1 MAESATDANETELK
15 EQESDGTETEVDG
28 SSPEQDVENQEPSTE
43 VLEERPENQEPE
55 IQTHETELE
64 TAELDVEAPEPEIQ
78 IAQPEVNASKL
89 EAEIPKLEVETP
101 ALTANDATQ
110 EVEIPEN
117 EKDESEPKENVG
129 EIGPWELVQPEVD
142 EKEEEQVDGPGK
154 ETSQEGQGSTYLNLA
169 NQSEN
174 RAETEVRRRRKSH
187 ESDGKKSRKR
197 SVEKCLEESVNHTKR
212 RTIVSVKHDCC
223 VIV

>member
-1 MAESATDANETELK
+1 MAESATDSNEVELK
-15 EQESDGTETEVDG
+15 EQESDGTETEVDV
-28 SSPEQDVENQEPSTE
+28 SSPEQDVDNQEPNTE
-43 VLEERPENQEPE
+43 VREEKPENQEPE
-55 IQTHETELE
+55 IHTHETELE

-78 IAQPEVNASKL
+78 IAQPEVKT
-89 EAEIPKLEVETP
+89 PKLEEETPKLELETP

-110 EVEIPEN
+110 QVEIPEN
-117 EKDESEPKENVG
+117 EKDESEPKEDVG
-129 EIGPWELVQPEVD
+129 EIGPLECVQPEVD
-142 EKEEEQVDGPGK
+142 EKEEEKVDGPGK

-187 ESDGKKSRKR
+187 ESGGKKSRNR
-197 SVEKCLEESVNHTKR
+197 SVERCLEESVNHTKR
-212 RTIVSVKHDCC
+212 RTILRFKHSCC